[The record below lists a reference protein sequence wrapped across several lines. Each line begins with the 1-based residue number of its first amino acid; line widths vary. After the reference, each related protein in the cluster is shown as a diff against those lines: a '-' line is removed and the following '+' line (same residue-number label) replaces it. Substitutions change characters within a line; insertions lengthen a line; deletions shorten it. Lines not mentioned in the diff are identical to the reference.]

1 MPMPQR
7 ARRVLLTCT
16 AVLSLSAPALWADQ
30 PAPTPN
36 QAKYEIRF
44 MTEMIDHHMMAVMMG
59 QTCLTRAYHPELLQ
73 LCESIVTSQ
82 MQEIQTMQS
91 WLRDWYGISYTPE
104 MNPGMQQQMAKM
116 AELPPAEYEVA
127 FMTMMI
133 RHHWQAVVKSSQ
145 CTEKAYHPELIT
157 LCENIMAA
165 QSEEIIKMRTWLCEW
180 YGVCR
185 NGPGAPIT
193 Q

>member
-1 MPMPQR
+1 MPTR
-7 ARRVLLTCT
+7 ARAKRLLLAGT
-16 AVLSLSAPALWADQ
+16 AALSLGVPTLWADQ

-91 WLRDWYGISYTPE
+91 
-104 MNPGMQQQMAKM
+104 
-116 AELPPAEYEVA
+116 
-127 FMTMMI
+127 
-133 RHHWQAVVKSSQ
+133 
-145 CTEKAYHPELIT
+145 
-157 LCENIMAA
+157 
-165 QSEEIIKMRTWLCEW
+165 
-180 YGVCR
+180 
-185 NGPGAPIT
+185 
-193 Q
+193 